1 MRGGKGRRGSSVRG
15 NHEVGYAR
23 PPVHSR
29 FKKGQSGN
37 PKGRPRGRRS
47 VAAILHK
54 ILGEKVSVRE
64 GERVW
69 LISKTEAIVRSLSLK
84 ALRGDQKATE
94 TVLALAQ
101 EHVQSEDRPGN
112 GAITIEFVS
121 PDESRWGPRP
131 PQGNQATGDRQPVR
145 SVSKT

>member
-1 MRGGKGRRGSSVRG
+1 MRRGKGRRGSSVLG

-37 PKGRPRGRRS
+37 PKGRPRGSRS
-47 VAAILHK
+47 VATILHK

-69 LISKTEAIVRSLSLK
+69 LISKMEAIVRSLSLK
-84 ALRGDQKATE
+84 ALKGDQKATA

-101 EHVQSEDRPGN
+101 EHIQSEHRPEN
-112 GAITIEFVS
+112 RAITVEFVS
-121 PDESRWGPRP
+121 PDESRRSPRP
-131 PQGNQATGDRQPVR
+131 LQATGAPLAVT
-145 SVSKT
+145 SAPEE

>member
-37 PKGRPRGRRS
+37 LKGRPRGSRS
-47 VAAILHK
+47 VATILHK

-64 GERVW
+64 GDKVW
-69 LISKTEAIVRSLSLK
+69 LISKMEAIVRNLSLK
-84 ALRGDQKATE
+84 ALKGDQKATE
-94 TVLALAQ
+94 TVIALAQ
-101 EHVQSEDRPGN
+101 EYVQSENRPEN
-112 GAITIEFVS
+112 RAITVEFVS
-121 PDESRWGPRP
+121 PDESRRGPRP
-131 PQGNQATGDRQPVR
+131 LQDDQVTGDRLPVT
-145 SVSKT
+145 SAEEE